1 MTFILCI
8 PVFLIIA
15 IVNPQFVPSSYET
28 AFVEE
33 QEMKE
38 CNTICSKKQGKF
50 KVHDKD
56 SGKKQHKDCVNNM
69 VLEKDGEK
77 YCISDKGNDILKCE
91 SESKSKGR
99 LKQDK
104 KF

>member
-1 MTFILCI
+1 MSFILCV

-15 IVNPQFVPSSYET
+15 IVNPQFVPSSFET

-33 QEMKE
+33 QEMKG
-38 CNTICSKKQGKF
+38 CNTISSKEQGKF

-69 VLEKDGEK
+69 VLERDGEK

>member
-15 IVNPQFVPSSYET
+15 IVNPQFVPSSFET

-33 QEMKE
+33 QEMKG
-38 CNTICSKKQGKF
+38 CNTISSKEQGKF